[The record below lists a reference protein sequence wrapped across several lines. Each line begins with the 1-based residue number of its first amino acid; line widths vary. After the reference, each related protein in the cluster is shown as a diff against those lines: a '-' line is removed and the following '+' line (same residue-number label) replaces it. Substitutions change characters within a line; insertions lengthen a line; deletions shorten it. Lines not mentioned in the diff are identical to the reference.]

1 MKPVSVLLVAA
12 LALTAA
18 GCADR
23 TEAPPDDRRIG
34 LERNSEF
41 DGATLRFFVTLEDGT
56 EVSVNSD
63 DDVIGSAPRATP
75 LPGHR
80 ARAYAFLKEKEDG
93 TSLAYGLLS
102 WNPADPGDYLVFGW
116 WAEFPGQRPPALSL
130 LDSLQYAIVDGP
142 ELDHGRPP
150 ELPVDD
156 TARYEGQAGG
166 LYSYAPGGDAG
177 ENGDNFVI
185 EEYEGML
192 TLTADFGDR
201 TVRGCIGCA
210 GDLVTRRAHFGT
222 ILGPELRDMHDTAR
236 DYELH
241 LATSI
246 VREDGTFE
254 RERVTVRH
262 PTRTV
267 ARSEGFWG
275 GAFSNRRDT
284 DGNPRLVAGF
294 NSVSFTESDGG
305 EGGFFGSF
313 LGLSGPF
320 GETGQSSPPPSEGS
334 GSAGN

>member
-1 MKPVSVLLVAA
+1 MRPVFVLLVVA
-12 LALTAA
+12 LALAAA
-18 GCADR
+18 GCVNR
-23 TEAPPDDRRIG
+23 SEEPPEERIRF
-34 LERNSEF
+34 ERNSEF
-41 DGATLRFFVTLEDGT
+41 DGNTLRFFVKLEDGT

-63 DDVIGSAPRATP
+63 DDVIGSAPEATP

-80 ARAYAFLKEKEDG
+80 ARSHVFLKERTDG

-102 WNPADPGDYLVFGW
+102 WDPASPEDYLVFGW
-116 WAEFPGQRPPALSL
+116 WAEFPGQHPPVLSL
-130 LDSLQYAIVDGP
+130 RDSLRYAIVDGP
-142 ELDHGRPP
+142 ELDHGLPP
-150 ELPVDD
+150 ELPADG
-156 TARYEGQAGG
+156 TASYAGQAGG

-177 ENGDNFVI
+177 EDDDGYVI
-185 EEYEGML
+185 EEYEGTL

-201 TVRGCIGCA
+201 SVRGCIGCE
-210 GDLVTRRAHFGT
+210 GDLVTRRAHFGV
-222 ILGPELRDMHDTAR
+222 ILGPGLGDTRDTAR

-254 RERVTVRH
+254 RDRVTVKH

-267 ARSEGFWG
+267 AQSEGFWG

-284 DGNPRLVAGF
+284 DGTPRLVAGF
-294 NSVSFTESDGG
+294 NSASFTESDGA
-305 EGGFFGSF
+305 EGSFFGSF

-320 GETGQSSPPPSEGS
+320 GETGESGPLPSGGN